1 MNPFPLRF
9 LRALPP
15 VALAI
20 VAASCAPAP
29 QPPPVVSQPSP
40 ATKPA
45 PAKPDHEKRER
56 LKPSERGEV
65 SSISMD
71 KLFELQQSGNVLLYD
86 ARPSVLFNA
95 GHIAGAIN
103 FPKSIA
109 GDVIKVREPELK
121 SAKTS
126 GKTIVVY
133 CSGPLCSDARTVARL
148 LASHGYSSS
157 VFPGGWEHWKNADLP
172 TE

>member
-1 MNPFPLRF
+1 MKPIPFRF

-15 VALAI
+15 VAAAI
-20 VAASCAPAP
+20 AAASCAPAP
-29 QPPPVVSQPSP
+29 QPPPVVNQA
-40 ATKPA
+40 ATAPKPV
-45 PAKPDHEKRER
+45 PEKRER

-65 SSISMD
+65 SSIPMD
-71 KLFELQQSGNVLLYD
+71 KLFELQQSGSVLLYD
-86 ARPSVLFNA
+86 ARPSVLYNA
-95 GHIAGAIN
+95 GHIAGAVN

-109 GDVIKVREPELK
+109 EDVIKVREPELK